1 MRFPKERIRFSKSE
15 DGQDLGSGYLVMDL
29 KGLDIEGA
37 TKFVIEMSQID
48 AARKAGD
55 KQADA
60 VQKARSL
67 LGGSGPLD

>member
-15 DGQDLGSGYLVMDL
+15 DGRVSESGYIVLDL

-37 TKFVIEMSQID
+37 TKFVIEMDNIS
-48 AARKAGD
+48 AAEKAGD

-60 VQKARSL
+60 MTRARTL
-67 LGGSGPLD
+67 LGG

>member
-15 DGQDLGSGYLVMDL
+15 DGRTSEGGFLVLDL

-37 TKFVIEMSQID
+37 TKFVIEMGQIES
-48 AARKAGD
+48 ARKAGD

-60 VQKARSL
+60 VEQARSL
-67 LGGSGPLD
+67 LGG